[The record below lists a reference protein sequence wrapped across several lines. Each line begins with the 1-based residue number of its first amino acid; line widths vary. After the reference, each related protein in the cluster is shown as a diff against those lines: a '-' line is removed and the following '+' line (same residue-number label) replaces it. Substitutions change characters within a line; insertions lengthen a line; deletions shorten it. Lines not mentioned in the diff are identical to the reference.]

1 MIFQQIFSRSHNR
14 NGKHT
19 PDNEQ
24 DIAHGVCHRVAYRRD
39 IAPDGIL
46 HGAERCGAGA
56 GAGAAAECYGRVET
70 EYLMAE
76 PQSEKL
82 PAVSYEPGYMA
93 VYDISR
99 KVHPTEARASHF
111 QREETPSVPSL

>member
-56 GAGAAAECYGRVET
+56 GAGAAAECYGWVET

-76 PQSEKL
+76 PQSEKQRNSR
-82 PAVSYEPGYMA
+82 ADSAGYEECGAYI
-93 VYDISR
+93 DQTL
-99 KVHPTEARASHF
+99 HEC
-111 QREETPSVPSL
+111 